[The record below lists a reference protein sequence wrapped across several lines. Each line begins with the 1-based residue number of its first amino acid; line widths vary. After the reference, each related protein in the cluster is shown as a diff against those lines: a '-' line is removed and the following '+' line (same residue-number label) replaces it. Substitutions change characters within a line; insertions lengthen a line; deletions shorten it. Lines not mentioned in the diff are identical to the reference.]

1 MTATE
6 IVKNYLMKEPFRGV
20 TMNRILI
27 YAGPCMGVWSLF
39 FLAYFPGM
47 MSQDSLDQ
55 WVQVIKFEFDD
66 WHPAFLTILY
76 WLLSRIWFSPAVVCL
91 FQILAL
97 ALVFAY
103 GMIKLEKIGAPVWS
117 LVLITLF
124 FSLFPLNGFY
134 VNTLFKDVPYGIA
147 FLLIFIY
154 SILILET
161 KGQWLYPVRNLFLFA
176 LTLSF
181 VLVIR
186 HNGIL
191 AVLAVVGSLGFFYS
205 RHLKKIGILVA
216 LIASVVVFIKVPVY
230 RAFNVTGR
238 FYGVEILLTH
248 QIAAAIHHG
257 AELKP
262 EETEFLAQVLPMSC
276 WKACYNPYNSD
287 DLVFNK
293 DFNYLLLD
301 TDLGKSRFRSTWFA
315 IVSRNIPILLKHQY
329 QVSDLVW
336 NVGQQP
342 GSYTYAVHP
351 VLDAN
356 DMGLAFNSKLPSLQ
370 KIFTKFYYYSVH
382 SSRLGPLLYRPALYF
397 YAIVL
402 MTLLVA
408 WRLKRISLI
417 FLIAP
422 LVINTLGVLLTI
434 PAQHVRYLY
443 PNFVIAPFVFGYL
456 VVLLNISLKN
466 EKTNARVLE
475 TSR

>member
-1 MTATE
+1 MAATE
-6 IVKNYLMKEPFRGV
+6 TVKKYLLKQPFSGA
-20 TMNRILI
+20 TISRILL
-27 YAGPCMGVWSLF
+27 YAGPCIAVWTLF

-55 WVQVIKFEFDD
+55 WVQVIKFKFDD
-66 WHPAFLTILY
+66 WHPALLSIIY
-76 WLLSRIWFSPAVVCL
+76 WLLSRIWFTPAVVCL
-91 FQILAL
+91 FQIVVL

-103 GMIKLEKIGAPVWS
+103 GMIKLEKMGAPVWA

-161 KGQWLYPVRNLFLFA
+161 KGQWLCSLRNLFLFA

-181 VLVIR
+181 VVVIR

-191 AVLAVVGSLGFFYS
+191 AALAVVGSLLVFYG
-205 RHLKKIGILVA
+205 RYLKRIGILVA
-216 LIASVVVFIKVPVY
+216 LVASLVIFIKVPLY
-230 RAFNVTGR
+230 KAFNVTGR
-238 FYGVEILLTH
+238 FHGVEILLTH

-262 EETEFLAQVLPMSC
+262 DEREFLAQVLPMAC

-287 DLVFNK
+287 DLVFDK
-293 DFNYLLLD
+293 DFNYKLLD
-301 TDLGKSRFRSTWFA
+301 TDLGKSKFRSTWFS
-315 IVSRNIPILLKHQY
+315 IVSRNIPLLLRHQY

-336 NVGQQP
+336 NVGQQKW
-342 GSYTYAVHP
+342 SYTYAVHP
-351 VLDAN
+351 VIDAN
-356 DMGLAFNSKLPSLQ
+356 DMGLVFNSKLPSLQ
-370 KIFTKFYYYSVH
+370 KSFTGFYYYSVYH
-382 SSRLGPLLYRPALYF
+382 SKLRPLLYRPALYF
-397 YAIVL
+397 YAIIL
-402 MTLLVA
+402 MTLLA
-408 WRLKRISLI
+408 AFKMKRLDLV

-422 LVINTLGVLLTI
+422 LVINTFGVLLTI
-434 PAQHVRYLY
+434 PGQHVRYLY
-443 PNFVIAPFVFGYL
+443 PNFIIAPFVFGYL
-456 VVLLNISLKN
+456 VVLLTRSQ
-466 EKTNARVLE
+466 KTERAEAKVLA